1 MLPLKTFSGG
11 LHPPQMKLTADKPV
25 VTLPLP
31 DRVIL
36 HVAQHK
42 GAPAK
47 PILKIR
53 DEVSCGEKIAVA
65 GGFVSAP
72 VHASVSG
79 KIVGAGNFMHPMG
92 VPSYAV
98 VIERNKEAVEN
109 TEYTY
114 ENGLELSVE
123 EIRNRIQE
131 SGVVGLGGATF
142 PTHVKLTTTETSNLD
157 TVILNG
163 AECEPALTTDHR
175 MMLEHADE
183 IINGLELVMKVLG
196 VKRGIIGIEDNKT
209 DAIELLVEK
218 LKDHKEIQV
227 QPLEAKYPQGGEK
240 QLITACLGREIPS
253 GKLPLDVGVVVLN
266 VTSAMYISYGVNYQ
280 KPLIERTITLAGN
293 CVKNPGNY
301 LARLGTT
308 VSDVIE
314 MAGGLK
320 PDVPVKKIIMG
331 GPMMGFGLFDLNV
344 PVIKGTGG
352 ILCWDEKEAALPNP
366 TQCLWCG
373 NCERSCPMGLQPYL
387 LKKHADHSN
396 WEGTFDLNVL
406 DCIEC
411 GCCAYTC
418 PAALPLVQ
426 SIKLSKIMIHKQNI
440 KDKK

>member
-25 VTLPLP
+25 IELPLP

-36 HVAQHK
+36 HVSQHK

-47 PILKIR
+47 PILKIT
-53 DEVSCGEKIAVA
+53 DQVKCGEKIAVA

-98 VIERNKEAVEN
+98 VIERNKEEEETN
-109 TEYTY
+109 DYSY
-114 ENGLELSVE
+114 ENGLELPID
-123 EIRNRIQE
+123 EIRTRIQD

-142 PTHVKLTTTETSNLD
+142 PTHVKLTTNETSKLD

-175 MMLEHADE
+175 MMLEHPDE
-183 IINGLELVMKVLG
+183 IINGLRLVMKVLG
-196 VKRGIIGIEDNKT
+196 VKRGIIGIENNKM
-209 DAIELLVEK
+209 DAIKLLTEK
-218 LKDHKEIQV
+218 LKDDKEIEV

-240 QLITACLGREIPS
+240 QLICACLGREIPS

-266 VTSAMYISYGVNYQ
+266 VTSAMYISYGVNYR

-293 CVKNPGNY
+293 CVNKPGNY
-301 LARLGTT
+301 LVRIGTT
-308 VSDVIE
+308 VKDFIE

-320 PDVPVKKIIMG
+320 PDVPVSKIIMG

-344 PVIKGTGG
+344 PIIKGTGG
-352 ILCWDEKEAALPNP
+352 ILCWDEKEALLPEP
-366 TQCLWCG
+366 SPCLWCG
-373 NCERSCPMGLQPYL
+373 SCERACPMGLQPYL
-387 LKKHADHSN
+387 IKKNADHSS
-396 WEGTFDLNVL
+396 WEKTFKLNVL

-418 PAALPLVQ
+418 PSALPLVQ